1 MPQESTL
8 EIAIAS
14 KDERVVGEV
23 EQALAGVN
31 PQRWKDTRDLVTI
44 IAVTAGIAK
53 LITALLELKQQWAK
67 KKSEGPPPQIVINNI
82 NRTTIVLSEAT
93 EEGLKKLLAEAED

>member
-1 MPQESTL
+1 MHSGYAATKKGAQRPQESTL
-8 EIAIAS
+8 EIAITS
-14 KDERVVGEV
+14 KDERVVSEV

-53 LITALLELKQQWAK
+53 LITALLELKNSGPRRRPK
-67 KKSEGPPPQIVINNI
+67 GRLPKS
-82 NRTTIVLSEAT
+82 
-93 EEGLKKLLAEAED
+93 